1 MFNKNKKM
9 NAMTGLESFDTLVG
23 KTTEIQ
29 GRMTVHDSVRIDGR
43 VFGNLEPADKYPCTI
58 AIGPDGEIHGNIICN
73 RAYVAGIVH
82 GTIYAKD
89 SVTLSA
95 SAVVK
100 GDIHSE
106 SFHIETGA
114 QIDGS
119 MLQANRQLRSSLED
133 KPSAHNKNSRS

>member
-1 MFNKNKKM
+1 M

-29 GRMTVHDSVRIDGR
+29 GRMTVHDSIRIDGK

-73 RAYVAGIVH
+73 RAYIAGVVH

-106 SFHIETGA
+106 SFHIDSGA
-114 QIDGS
+114 TVDGA
-119 MLQANRQLRSSLED
+119 MLQANRQLKSSVETR
-133 KPSAHNKNSRS
+133 PNQSTKNQSI